1 MIFTII
7 LSNNQGGDF
16 PVDITLW
23 NQPAPRSVIIFTL
36 ALAIAGLGGF
46 AANGIGITGGWLL
59 GALIA
64 VFAAGTLGMP
74 LALPRWLRS
83 IAMGFAGLT
92 VGAAITTE
100 TTELVSLL
108 PLTLF
113 IMIAFLAVLIS
124 STYMLHRYRWGAS
137 RSTALACSWPGNVLL
152 VFISAEST
160 QANMPH
166 VAVVQSVRVLALMGI
181 LPLTIGLYHAP
192 VTGLTVPL
200 TIDLGF
206 AIVVALACV
215 VIAVRLN
222 LVGGEMFLTA
232 FAVGLLSGFDI
243 LRVEIPLE
251 MITSLQVIVGAYIGL
266 ELAKCQVRAFIS
278 ALVPSVA
285 SAIYTAVA
293 TIATA
298 FALSFFVDY
307 SPAALALALAPGG
320 AEAMILLSATF
331 GVDPAFVGIH
341 HTIRL
346 VALTFGLPIMLRWA
360 SRIDHQATGNR

>member
-1 MIFTII
+1 M
-7 LSNNQGGDF
+7 
-16 PVDITLW
+16 
-23 NQPAPRSVIIFTL
+23 PRSAITFTL

-59 GALIA
+59 GGLIA
-64 VFAAGTLGMP
+64 VFAAGTFGIP
-74 LALPRWLRS
+74 LALPGWLRS
-83 IAMGFAGLT
+83 IAMGLAGIT

-100 TTELVSLL
+100 TAELISLL

-113 IMIAFLAVLIS
+113 IMFVFLAALIL
-124 STYMLHRYRWGAS
+124 STYILHRYCWGAS

-160 QANMPH
+160 RANMPH

-192 VTGLTVPL
+192 VAGLTVPL

-206 AIVVALACV
+206 AILVALVCV
-215 VIAVRLN
+215 VIALRLG

-232 FAVGLLSGFDI
+232 FAVGLLSGFNI
-243 LRVEIPLE
+243 LRVDIPLE
-251 MITSLQVIVGAYIGL
+251 MITSLQIIVGAYIGL
-266 ELAKCQVRAFIS
+266 ELAKCEARAFIS

-285 SAIYTAVA
+285 SAIYTAIA
-293 TIATA
+293 TIAAA
-298 FALSFFVDY
+298 FTLSLFVDY